1 MRLFSCLN
9 YFSFKLPRKYYH
21 AKKGFAMDT
30 LHEKLKTLPDAPGV
44 YIMKDAR
51 DKIIYVGK
59 ARVLK
64 NRVRQ
69 YFQSGKNHGA
79 KVKAMVAKIADFETI
94 ITAGEVEALILE
106 CNLIKKYRPRYNIS
120 LKDDK
125 SYPYLRITAEDFP
138 RIILTQ
144 RVIHDG
150 SRYFGPYTNGLAVK
164 ETLAL
169 LRKIFPLRTCKTF
182 AKRPCLEFHIKRC
195 LAPCAKK
202 ISREDYMP
210 FVKSA
215 EKFLE
220 GRTAQ
225 IERELSAQ
233 MNEAAEA
240 LNFEQAARLRDILAA
255 IRKVTEKQKIVTDMG
270 DADAIGLARLDGET
284 CAQIFFIREGKVTG
298 RESFLLN
305 GTDDEIAAQI
315 VTEFI
320 KQYYSQAQIS
330 AAEILLPVTLS
341 EDDSKI
347 LGKWLG
353 VKLIEPKRGVKRS
366 LVEMANQNAEK
377 FLAEESARRQLQNA
391 QTIGAVE
398 ELKNFLNLPKLP
410 RRMECFDISHIQGA
424 ETVASMVVF
433 EDGLPD
439 KKSYRRFK
447 IRSTEGKPDDFLS
460 MREVTSRRYSST
472 DNLPDLIVL
481 DGGLGQLSS
490 ALEIIRGAGHQVPV
504 VGLAKQFELIF
515 VEGSSIPVEL
525 PRDSQA
531 LKLMQRIRDEAHRFA
546 ITYHRKLRR
555 VRNLKSELDNV
566 AGIGVKR
573 RTELFKKF
581 GSIDKIKS
589 ATVEELS
596 AVPKMTRAAAESLRK
611 FFDAQ
616 SFA

>member
-1 MRLFSCLN
+1 MEILQ
-9 YFSFKLPRKYYH
+9 
-21 AKKGFAMDT
+21 
-30 LHEKLKTLPDAPGV
+30 EKLKTLPDAPGV
-44 YIMKDAR
+44 YLMR
-51 DKIIYVGK
+51 DVRGKIIYVGK

-69 YFQSGKNHGA
+69 YFQAGKNHSA
-79 KVKAMVAKIADFETI
+79 KVKAMVTKIFDFETI
-94 ITAGEVEALILE
+94 VTASEVEALILE
-106 CNLIKKYRPRYNIS
+106 CNLIKKHRPRYNIS

-125 SYPYLRITAEDFP
+125 SYPYLRVTAEDFP
-138 RIILTQ
+138 RIILTR

-150 SRYFGPYTNGLAVK
+150 SKYFGPYTSGLAVK
-164 ETLAL
+164 ETVQL

-202 ISREDYMP
+202 ISREEYLP
-210 FVKSA
+210 FVAAA
-215 EKFLE
+215 EKFLA
-220 GRTAQ
+220 GHTAQ

-233 MNEAAEA
+233 MAAAAEA
-240 LNFEQAARLRDILAA
+240 LNFEQAARFRDILSA
-255 IRKVTEKQKIVTDMG
+255 IKKITEKQKIVTDTG
-270 DADAIGLARLDGET
+270 DADAIGLARLENET

-298 RESFLLN
+298 RENFLLS
-305 GTDDEIAAQI
+305 GAAGENDAQA

-320 KQYYSQAQIS
+320 KQYYSRAQIS
-330 AAEILLPVTLS
+330 ATEILLPTTLPDDDLKILS
-341 EDDSKI
+341 E
-347 LGKWLG
+347 WLG
-353 VKLIEPKRGVKRS
+353 VKLIAPKRGVKRS

-377 FLAEESARRQLQNA
+377 FLAEESARRELKNA
-391 QTIGAVE
+391 QTLGAVE
-398 ELKNFLNLPKLP
+398 ELKKFLNLSKLP

-433 EDGLPD
+433 ADGAPD

-460 MREVTSRRYSST
+460 MREVTSRRYGAT
-472 DNLPDLIVL
+472 ENLPDLIVI
-481 DGGLGQLSS
+481 DGGLGQLNS

-515 VEGSSIPVEL
+515 VEGSSVPIEL

-555 VRNLKSELDNV
+555 KRNLKSELDNV

-573 RTELFKKF
+573 RTELLKNF
-581 GSIDKIKS
+581 GTLAKIKS

-596 AVPKMTRAAAESLRK
+596 AVPSMTRAAAEALRK

-616 SFA
+616 LP

>member
-1 MRLFSCLN
+1 
-9 YFSFKLPRKYYH
+9 
-21 AKKGFAMDT
+21 MDV
-30 LHEKLKTLPDAPGV
+30 LQEKLKTLPDMPGV
-44 YIMKDAR
+44 YLMR
-51 DKIIYVGK
+51 DVRGKIIYVGK

-69 YFQSGKNHGA
+69 YFQANKNHGA

-94 ITAGEVEALILE
+94 VTSSEVEALILE
-106 CNLIKKYRPRYNIS
+106 CNLIKKHRPRYNIS

-125 SYPYLRITAEDFP
+125 SYPYLRVTAEDFP
-138 RIILTQ
+138 RIILTR

-150 SRYFGPYTNGLAVK
+150 SKYFGPYTSGLAVK
-164 ETLAL
+164 ETLQL

-202 ISREDYMP
+202 ISREEYLP
-210 FVKSA
+210 FVKAA
-215 EKFLE
+215 EKFLA
-220 GRTAQ
+220 GHTAQ
-225 IERELSAQ
+225 VERDLTKQ
-233 MNEAAEA
+233 MNAAAEA
-240 LNFEQAARLRDILAA
+240 LNFEQAARLRDILSA
-255 IRKVTEKQKIVTDMG
+255 IKKITEKQKIVSDTGDM
-270 DADAIGLARLDGET
+270 DAIGLARLENET
-284 CAQIFFIREGKVTG
+284 CIQIFFIREGKVTG
-298 RESFLLN
+298 RENFFLSGAN
-305 GTDDEIAAQI
+305 ESTDAQA

-320 KQYYSQAQIS
+320 KQYYSRAQIS
-330 AAEILLPVTLS
+330 ATEILLPTTLPENDLKILS
-341 EDDSKI
+341 E
-347 LGKWLG
+347 WLG
-353 VKLIEPKRGVKRS
+353 VKLITPKRGVKKS
-366 LVEMANQNAEK
+366 LVEMATQNAEK
-377 FLAEESARRQLQNA
+377 FLAEESARRQLKNA

-433 EDGLPD
+433 MDGVPD

-447 IRSTEGKPDDFLS
+447 INSTEGKPDDFLS
-460 MREVTSRRYSST
+460 MREVTNRRYGT
-472 DNLPDLIVL
+472 TENLPDLIVI
-481 DGGLGQLSS
+481 DGGIGQLNS

-515 VEGSSIPVEL
+515 VEGLSIPVEL
-525 PRDSQA
+525 PKDSQA

-555 VRNLKSELDNV
+555 KRNLKSELDNV
-566 AGIGVKR
+566 AGIGAKR
-573 RTELFKKF
+573 RMELFKKF
-581 GSIDKIKS
+581 GTLAKIKS

-596 AVPKMTRAAAESLRK
+596 AVPSMTRAAAESLRK

-616 SFA
+616 S

>member
-1 MRLFSCLN
+1 MENLQ
-9 YFSFKLPRKYYH
+9 
-21 AKKGFAMDT
+21 D
-30 LHEKLKTLPDAPGV
+30 KLKVLPDSPGV
-44 YIMKDAR
+44 YIMRDAR
-51 DKIIYVGK
+51 GKIIYVGK

-69 YFQSGKNHGA
+69 YFQSGKNHGV

-94 ITAGEVEALILE
+94 VTATEVEALILE

-125 SYPYLRITAEDFP
+125 SYPYLRVTAEDFP
-138 RIILTQ
+138 RIILT
-144 RVIHDG
+144 RRIIHDG
-150 SRYFGPYTNGLAVK
+150 SRYFGPYTSGLAVK
-164 ETLAL
+164 ETLQL

-202 ISREDYMP
+202 ISREDYMQ
-210 FVKSA
+210 FVKAA
-215 EKFLE
+215 EKFLA
-220 GRTAQ
+220 GHTAQ
-225 IERELSAQ
+225 VERELSEQ
-233 MNEAAEA
+233 MIDAAEN
-240 LNFEQAARLRDILAA
+240 LNFEQAARLRDILSA
-255 IRKVTEKQKIVTDMG
+255 IRKVTEKQKIVTDTG
-270 DADAIGLARLDGET
+270 DVDAIGLARLEGET
-284 CAQIFFIREGKVTG
+284 CAQIFFIRDGKVTG
-298 RESFLLN
+298 RENFLLS
-305 GTDDEIAAQI
+305 GAIDETDAQA

-320 KQYYSQAQIS
+320 KQYYSRAQIS
-330 AAEILLPVTLS
+330 ATEILLPITLADEDLKILS
-341 EDDSKI
+341 E
-347 LGKWLG
+347 WLG

-377 FLAEESARRQLQNA
+377 FLAEESARRQLKNA
-391 QTIGAVE
+391 QTVGAVE
-398 ELKNFLNLPKLP
+398 ELKNFLNLPRLP

-433 EDGLPD
+433 EDGAPD

-447 IRSTEGKPDDFLS
+447 IHSAEGKPDDFLS
-460 MREVTSRRYSST
+460 MREVTSRRYGAT
-472 DNLPDLIVL
+472 ENLPDLIVI
-481 DGGLGQLSS
+481 DGGLGQLNS

-531 LKLMQRIRDEAHRFA
+531 LKLMRRIRDEAHRFA

-555 VRNLKSELDNV
+555 KRNLKSELDNV
-566 AGIGVKR
+566 AGIGQKR

-581 GSIDKIKS
+581 GTLAKIKS

-596 AVPKMTRAAAESLRK
+596 AVPSMTLAAAESLKK

-616 SFA
+616 KK